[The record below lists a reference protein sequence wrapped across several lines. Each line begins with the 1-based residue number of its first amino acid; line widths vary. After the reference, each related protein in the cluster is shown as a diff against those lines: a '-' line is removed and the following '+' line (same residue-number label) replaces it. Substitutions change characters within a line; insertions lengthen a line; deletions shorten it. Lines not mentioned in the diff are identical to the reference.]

1 MWYRRDLKQD
11 SRIHVFLV
19 DDNLTFL
26 RNAKQFLKQQPELV
40 VIGSARGGA
49 NALVKAKELRPEVI
63 VIDLFMPGLS
73 GLETIS
79 HLRNMLPEVGM
90 FALNVQDSAAIRQ
103 SALAAGAD
111 DVIAKANMRT
121 NLLPV
126 IRWIARRR

>member
-1 MWYRRDLKQD
+1 MWNRRDLQQD
-11 SRIHVFLV
+11 SRVHVFLV
-19 DDNLTFL
+19 DDNVTFL
-26 RNAKQFLKQQPELV
+26 RNATQFLKQQSELV

-49 NALVKAKELRPEVI
+49 NALSRAKKLQPEVI
-63 VIDLFMPGLS
+63 VIDLLMPGLS

-79 HLRNMLPEVGM
+79 HLRNMLPKAGII
-90 FALNVQDSAAIRQ
+90 ALDVQDSTAMRQ

-111 DVIAKANMRT
+111 DLVAKANMYT